1 MIDFN
6 LARHFTRHSLDE
18 LMNKIIC
25 SLSFKHVNQAV
36 IWNWTFYEY
45 IRCAIV
51 RNEGSFWRLTAI
63 GIKN

>member
-36 IWNWTFYEY
+36 I
-45 IRCAIV
+45 
-51 RNEGSFWRLTAI
+51 
-63 GIKN
+63 